1 MGKCRILKDFL
12 SHTKWMAAFR
22 RILDSELFSQGHT
35 VRHGSPIQPEAMAN
49 TSSFGKSCFSHTL
62 STLSSFRKDD
72 ASYIN
77 INGISI
83 FYGPLGRNM
92 AGYRFAFCL
101 WLLPRLLPTDFTR
114 GILLRI
120 FFFLFSSFASL
131 EHSRRPFYLF
141 KNKIHPRDETCIFY
155 FCSTLILILSHPSN
169 FPRCKRM
176 G

>member
-1 MGKCRILKDFL
+1 
-12 SHTKWMAAFR
+12 MAAFR

-101 WLLPRLLPTDFTR
+101 
-114 GILLRI
+114 
-120 FFFLFSSFASL
+120 
-131 EHSRRPFYLF
+131 
-141 KNKIHPRDETCIFY
+141 
-155 FCSTLILILSHPSN
+155 
-169 FPRCKRM
+169 
-176 G
+176 